1 MIFIQALR
9 LHLDEGKGVG
19 WLFAL
24 SDKYVGAAI
33 RPSGT
38 TAMELEHT
46 LLKAGV
52 LELRKVVLSAAHSVG
67 LSSIVA
73 SSSLLLTAPKRLALA
88 MIKARSDLQ
97 MQDAPFTVSPFHIRS
112 QWHERFDQDNGTRWL
127 RDMVVELFYDHSE
140 PLVTGGTTRAIDV
153 PSVIALEHV

>member
-1 MIFIQALR
+1 L
-9 LHLDEGKGVG
+9 
-19 WLFAL
+19 
-24 SDKYVGAAI
+24 AAVELTFDDYMAADHVTY

-52 LELRKVVLSAAHSVG
+52 LERRKVVLSAAHSLG
-67 LSSIVA
+67 LSSIVV
-73 SSSLLLTAPKRLALA
+73 SSRLLLTAPKRLALA

-112 QWHERFDQDNGTRWL
+112 QWHERFDQTTARGGCATWSSSFSMTIRSLWL
-127 RDMVVELFYDHSE
+127 Q
-140 PLVTGGTTRAIDV
+140 A
-153 PSVIALEHV
+153 ALPAR